1 MELTKFGAETQINI
15 SVYSSR
21 CLFISMLQ
29 YNNMVDQSNTIFVAV
44 FHDRQEINL
53 LTVINDH

>member
-1 MELTKFGAETQINI
+1 MVHHRNI
-15 SVYSSR
+15 
-21 CLFISMLQ
+21 
-29 YNNMVDQSNTIFVAV
+29 IFVAV